1 MMRKID
7 HRPKL
12 SLVFALVRIALL
24 VTLKRKTSS
33 EMNIKK
39 LLTAFF
45 SAVMLAV
52 ASVSAAPYAAI
63 VINAETGEVL
73 HEENA
78 NTRLHPA
85 GLTKL
90 MTLYVLFDALET
102 GLIGLDD
109 EVLVSNKAAS
119 ESPVKLGLEAHS
131 KIKVRYLLRASAVN
145 GANDA
150 STALGEGL
158 DGSEAAFARRMNGYS
173 KELGLSRS
181 TWKNAHGLTE
191 KGHLSTARDMATLFA
206 AHMNEY
212 PNYFNLFSRIRTHAG
227 IRDVASSSRR
237 MLGSI
242 KGIQGAKYGY
252 TRAAGFNGAT
262 YVTRGNKKV
271 VAVIFGGR
279 STATMIKRMHQIID
293 IGLANY
299 N

>member
-1 MMRKID
+1 MEKID
-7 HRPKL
+7 RRTKRRP
-12 SLVFALVRIALL
+12 VFALVRIVLL
-24 VTLKRKTSS
+24 VTLKRKTGS

-63 VINAETGEVL
+63 VINAETGELL

-109 EVLVSNKAAS
+109 EVIISNKAAS
-119 ESPVKLGLEAHS
+119 ESPVKLGLEARS

-158 DGSEAAFARRMNGYS
+158 DGSESAFARRMNGYS

-191 KGHLSTARDMATLFA
+191 KGHLSTARDIATLFA
-206 AHMNEY
+206 AHMNDY
-212 PNYFNLFSRIRTHAG
+212 PDYFNLFSRIRTHAG

-242 KGIQGAKYGY
+242 KGIRRQVRIYKSSWLQRSCIRHTGQQAS
-252 TRAAGFNGAT
+252 
-262 YVTRGNKKV
+262 